1 MMNVVHERC
10 ENNLDYRQKIM
21 EAGAVEFQAKGFN
34 KADMRSIA
42 TKASIAVGT
51 IYNYFPDK
59 TSLFSAIV
67 MEHWQKVQA
76 IIKDIAESDLPLR
89 EKLLRIGTIHLK
101 FTSEHRAMFREI
113 AMSPLE
119 SASSGPQKGHLNIL
133 KPYLDQLTEII
144 KQDFEPRLDAPSAQ
158 RLATVF
164 FSSLAFLPSFL
175 PGEDRE
181 NLEFITKVILQYQHE

>member
-1 MMNVVHERC
+1 MNIVHKGWED
-10 ENNLDYRQKIM
+10 NLDYRQKIM
-21 EAGAVEFQAKGFN
+21 EAGATEFQTKGFN

-59 TSLFSAIV
+59 TSLFTAIV

-76 IIKDIAESDLPLR
+76 VVRDIAVNDLPLR
-89 EKLLRIGTIHLK
+89 EKLLRIGTMHLK
-101 FTSEHRAMFREI
+101 FTAEHRAMFREI

-119 SASSGPQKGHLNIL
+119 SASSGPHKGHSNLL

-144 KQDFEPRLDAPSAQ
+144 KQDFKPKLNTPTAQ

-164 FSSLAFLPSFL
+164 FSSLAFLPSVL
-175 PGEDRE
+175 PEEDQE
-181 NLEFITKVILQYQHE
+181 NLEFITNLILQYQHE

>member
-1 MMNVVHERC
+1 MNSVHRGWED
-10 ENNLDYRQKIM
+10 NLDYRQKIM
-21 EAGAVEFQAKGFN
+21 EAGAAEFQAKGFN
-34 KADMRSIA
+34 KTDMRSIA

-59 TSLFSAIV
+59 TSLFTAIV

-76 IIKDIAESDLPLR
+76 VVRDIAVNGLPLR
-89 EKLLRIGTIHLK
+89 EKLLRIGTMHLK
-101 FTSEHRAMFREI
+101 FTAEHRAMFREI

-119 SASSGPQKGHLNIL
+119 SASSSPHNGHSNLL

-144 KQDFEPRLDAPSAQ
+144 KQDFKPKLDTPTAQ

-164 FSSLAFLPSFL
+164 FSSLAFLPSVL
-175 PGEDRE
+175 PGEDQE